1 MCGLRGLYS
10 RGYSRRG
17 RHAYGRIR
25 SSADRKAFYKAV
37 REEVSLIFPWLA
49 DAFSDTATWELAY
62 VWGYTDGTMEE
73 LGVDTEGR
81 TPAEVARQLVRAVLR
96 NNSQQFRYLF
106 QAYCKDVTEA
116 LRLDITDGEEGEF
129 YKFWDANFFFNA
141 EGFGSGYLGDV
152 PVSVY
157 RDVMHDLEMAM
168 RSSVE
173 PEDILGYVYDILNG
187 LYDEGYMDAFLEE
200 SGKA

>member
-1 MCGLRGLYS
+1 MRGAYLRG
-10 RGYSRRG
+10 RFRRG

-49 DAFSDTATWELAY
+49 DAFSDVATWKLAY

-73 LGVDTEGR
+73 LGVGTDGR

-106 QAYCKDVTEA
+106 HAYCRDVTEA
-116 LRLDITDGEEGEF
+116 LRLDITSGGDADF
-129 YKFWDANFFFNA
+129 YKFWEANFSFNA
-141 EGFGSGYLGDV
+141 EGYGYLGDV
-152 PVSVY
+152 PVPVY

-173 PEDILGYVYDILNG
+173 PEDILGYVYDVLNG
-187 LYDEGYMDAFLEE
+187 LYDEGYMDDFLAER
-200 SGKA
+200 GKE